1 MKPVLF
7 AIAAGLCWGI
17 GEVCTRSALHSG
29 KIGPITAITVRSLV
43 AIPIIVIVYWLMTR
57 GIGGVRV
64 EQPVSAIDGATWSK
78 VVLGSG
84 VIAGALAMV
93 FFYVA
98 LSLGEVSMVKPIAFA
113 VAPAVGVTLGWL
125 VLGESMDGRK
135 AAAILL
141 IVSGVVLLTTG
152 TTRSMPSDGSAS
164 ESTQPQR

>member
-98 LSLGEVSMVKPIAFA
+98 LSLGEVSPGALA
-113 VAPAVGVTLGWL
+113 
-125 VLGESMDGRK
+125 
-135 AAAILL
+135 
-141 IVSGVVLLTTG
+141 
-152 TTRSMPSDGSAS
+152 
-164 ESTQPQR
+164 

>member
-64 EQPVSAIDGATWSK
+64 EPPVSAIDGATWSK

-152 TTRSMPSDGSAS
+152 TTRSAPSDGSVS

>member
-29 KIGPITAITVRSLV
+29 KIGPITAITARSLV

-135 AAAILL
+135 DAAILL